1 MILERTACNL
11 CGYND
16 AKELFSRYDALT
28 EIPEKFPV
36 VKCQGCGL
44 VYVNPRPAPAE
55 MPHFYTREFISYQF
69 DVTPTQAAHWR
80 ERLVSWM
87 TQSSAEMKIKN
98 ISSLLKLYQK
108 PHVLDIGCGKGSFLH
123 ALKNKFNTNVC
134 GIDFDQESVDYC
146 QHVLGIDVYLGNIAT
161 LENLDKNFDVITMWH
176 FLEHEYNP
184 LNTLKSLHRILR
196 STGRLVIEV
205 PNAESL
211 ENRVFGSRSYLYD
224 VPRHLYDFSPDT
236 ISQLLVKS
244 GFEVS
249 EIRFSPL
256 SGGWIGSVQSF
267 FLRGRIYKHLN
278 DHILLF
284 LAFIPLLFPIDAL
297 ANLLGKGSIMTIVAR
312 RT

>member
-16 AKELFSRYDALT
+16 ARNSSPGTMRSRRSLKNFQLLSAKAVDLFMLIRDH
-28 EIPEKFPV
+28 
-36 VKCQGCGL
+36 
-44 VYVNPRPAPAE
+44 APAE

-211 ENRVFGSRSYLYD
+211 ENRVFGGGR
-224 VPRHLYDFSPDT
+224 VPIQCARASL
-236 ISQLLVKS
+236 
-244 GFEVS
+244 
-249 EIRFSPL
+249 RFFPL
-256 SGGWIGSVQSF
+256 
-267 FLRGRIYKHLN
+267 
-278 DHILLF
+278 
-284 LAFIPLLFPIDAL
+284 IPFH
-297 ANLLGKGSIMTIVAR
+297 NCS
-312 RT
+312 